1 MSIISEEIDEANPRG
16 IAAAISRLVTDG
28 RLEPGDRLPTVREL
42 ATELGVSPATV
53 SSAWQSLGAA
63 GLIVSRGRSG
73 SFVRQLPREWMPQR
87 YRGLDRELE
96 RGREARL
103 DLSRGTPDPALL
115 PPLAPAIARLAD
127 TFEGSA
133 ATSSYQLKPDIPEL
147 HDLMRESWPA
157 PVESLTIVNGAL
169 DGVDRALG
177 TLVRFGDRIAVE
189 NPIFPPFADLVDQ
202 LGLVALPFGLD
213 AEGPDVASFRRALGQ
228 APRAVLLQP
237 RAHNP
242 TGVSLS
248 AARAAE
254 LAGMLRRIA
263 AAEHTVVIEDDHSW
277 AISSAPAVS
286 LASWLPE
293 RVIHVRS
300 FAKSH
305 GPDLR
310 IGALG
315 GPRPLV
321 DRIVARRLLG
331 PGWTSRMTQALL
343 FELLTD
349 PAAQAQVARAR
360 ELYAARQAEFAE
372 ALSAAGLTASGRPQ
386 AIADGVNAW
395 VRVADER
402 AAMAR
407 LAAAGVLAAPGS
419 PFRIGTDGLAHL
431 RLTVGIVGERMS
443 ELAGLVAEAA
453 A

>member
-1 MSIISEEIDEANPRG
+1 MSVISDEIDEANPQG
-16 IAAAISRLVTDG
+16 IAAAISRLISAG

-87 YRGLDRELE
+87 YRGLDRDHA
-96 RGREARL
+96 ARL

-115 PPLAPAIARLAD
+115 PPLGPAIARLAT

-133 ATSSYQLKPDIPEL
+133 ATTSYQLKPDIPEL
-147 HDLMRESWPA
+147 HDLMRSSWPA

-177 TLVRFGDRIAVE
+177 SLVRFGDRVAVE

-202 LGLVALPFGLD
+202 LGLVALPFGMD
-213 AEGPDVASFRRALGQ
+213 AEGPDPASFRRALGQ

-237 RAHNP
+237 RAQNP
-242 TGVSLS
+242 TGWSMS
-248 AARAAE
+248 EARAAE
-254 LAGMLRRIA
+254 LAGMLRRIGP
-263 AAEHTVVIEDDHSW
+263 AEHTVVIEDDHSW
-277 AISSAPAVS
+277 AISSSPAVS
-286 LASWLPE
+286 LANWLPE
-293 RVIHVRS
+293 RVLHSRS

-315 GPRPLV
+315 GPRALV

-349 PAAQAQVARAR
+349 PTAQEVVAKAR
-360 ELYAARQAEFAE
+360 GLYAERQAAFA
-372 ALSAAGLTASGRPQ
+372 AAMTAAGRPQ
-386 AIADGVNAW
+386 PTGDGINAW

-402 AAMAR
+402 TAMAR
-407 LAAAGVLAAPGS
+407 LAAAGVLAAPGE
-419 PFRIGTDGLAHL
+419 PFRLGGETPGHL
-431 RLTVGIVGERMS
+431 RLTIGVVGEGMD
-443 ELAGLVAEAA
+443 ELAALVAEAA
-453 A
+453 Q